1 MLAGN
6 VKAIDFL
13 SKTRGL
19 LNIGEPEPAKV
30 TEGPDET
37 IDRKSEENRQLNTMV
52 LYSAEPQDWFWDQ
65 DLLPPVPGEVAEKAL
80 QQQQQQLLQ
89 LQQPL
94 TPLLGLGVRTGRWG
108 RAVGPGERGN
118 MCQKMQETKL
128 FVWNFLFWQQ
138 GNM

>member
-6 VKAIDFL
+6 VKEFDFL

-52 LYSAEPQDWFWDQ
+52 INSLLLNHENHELLNKTFCTLYY
-65 DLLPPVPGEVAEKAL
+65 EKI
-80 QQQQQQLLQ
+80 
-89 LQQPL
+89 
-94 TPLLGLGVRTGRWG
+94 
-108 RAVGPGERGN
+108 GN
-118 MCQKMQETKL
+118 CIL
-128 FVWNFLFWQQ
+128 
-138 GNM
+138 

>member
-52 LYSAEPQDWFWDQ
+52 LYSAEPQD
-65 DLLPPVPGEVAEKAL
+65 
-80 QQQQQQLLQ
+80 
-89 LQQPL
+89 
-94 TPLLGLGVRTGRWG
+94 
-108 RAVGPGERGN
+108 
-118 MCQKMQETKL
+118 
-128 FVWNFLFWQQ
+128 
-138 GNM
+138 